1 MAFLSL
7 GLNIDE
13 PQSIEQIAAVCPE
26 SDLSDN
32 ILCDSGPELDP
43 ASAQESQVLV
53 PVAKSPQNGA
63 NGSTAKNV
71 SKPTDDKKDEWPE
84 MGMQIIQQVLR
95 DTQSKTALAAAESS
109 EQISGLPPTIEELR
123 KKILESIIPDFR
135 VAPKNGHQQTHASL
149 TPDSPSEPK
158 SEVEPS
164 NKFGDSTAAT
174 APELLFSIIDELR
187 KHIHSSTRTTN
198 RNTVGDQ
205 EIDCVLNRSALPVID
220 VVRLVAARDPQ
231 RLRVANR
238 AYDKRIARRCSV
250 GYD

>member
-13 PQSIEQIAAVCPE
+13 PQSIEQIAAARPE
-26 SDLSDN
+26 PDLGDD

-43 ASAQESQVLV
+43 TSAQKSKVVV

-63 NGSTAKNV
+63 NGSNAKND

-109 EQISGLPPTIEELR
+109 EQNSGLPPTIEELR

-149 TPDSPSEPK
+149 TPDSASEPK

-164 NKFGDSTAAT
+164 NKFGDSTAPT

-187 KHIHSSTRTTN
+187 KQIDGDEQAPSASTALSDAEQARTW
-198 RNTVGDQ
+198 
-205 EIDCVLNRSALPVID
+205 LSAPVP
-220 VVRLVAARDPQ
+220 APTAPSGT
-231 RLRVANR
+231 APPC
-238 AYDKRIARRCSV
+238 APSA
-250 GYD
+250 